1 MIEKGKKWRVKKTVK
16 KRRRVGW
23 RREERVRQWFAM
35 LVITLN
41 VHIPE
46 TITHR
51 PSSVWCCFLKTADDV
66 VTAFS
71 VVGSI
76 PLSPWRYWQPRHK
89 TDQNLPHTGVTSTR
103 CLVSLATSPS
113 HSITFYR
120 VSGLP
125 HPSPLSCS
133 SPLLTGLSFLFF
145 SPSRFSL
152 FHLPKLLLLCVKTVN
167 EFSF

>member
-1 MIEKGKKWRVKKTVK
+1 MKKTVK

-51 PSSVWCCFLKTADDV
+51 PSSLWCCFLKTADDV

-125 HPSPLSCS
+125 HP
-133 SPLLTGLSFLFF
+133 LLCPARLPFWLDYLFFF
-145 SPSRFSL
+145 SPLPPFSFSL
-152 FHLPKLLLLCVKTVN
+152 TQAPFVVRKN
-167 EFSF
+167 R